1 MGKPFEIII
10 VGGGTA
16 GWMTAAALSVKLTED
31 IHVTLIES
39 DDIASVGVGEA
50 TLPQLKEFNRY
61 IGLNEADMMSKTGA
75 TFKLGIEFVNWGR
88 LNNTYIHPFGG
99 FGEPIGGAAFHQ
111 QWQRL
116 GCPDDFG
123 SYSYAVQ
130 AALAYRFEFP
140 SKNSQEINSTYSYAY
155 HFDAGLYAA
164 YLRQF
169 AEKNGVKR
177 HEGKIVDVN
186 QHTITGDIAS
196 VLLVSGEKLH
206 ADFFID
212 CSGFRSLLLGNTLNA
227 EFEDW
232 SSWLVCDRALAMPTK
247 IAGSP
252 FPCTRSIAKT
262 AGWQWRI
269 PLQHR
274 VGNGYVYSSQFISDE
289 DAKAELLAGL
299 DSEALADPK
308 LIKFKSGRYKKNW
321 EKNCIAVGLA
331 SGFLEPL
338 ESTSIYLIQIA
349 VLNFL
354 NLFPFKNNNLVLANE
369 FNRLMDMEY
378 SRIRDF
384 LILHYHLTDRTDAPL
399 WEYCRNMPI
408 PESLQQK
415 LDNFRYRGYV
425 DEYDYGL
432 FNLYSWLSVLVGQ
445 GARQKFVDPYANN
458 LSQNVVKQKLESI
471 KSDISRKVMS
481 MPGHDQF
488 ITQYCPI
495 NIRQS

>member
-1 MGKPFEIII
+1 MGKLFEVII

-16 GWMTAAALSVKLTED
+16 GWMTAAALSVKLTD
-31 IHVTLIES
+31 GISVRLIES
-39 DDIASVGVGEA
+39 DEIASVGVGEA
-50 TLPQLKEFNRY
+50 TLPQLKDFNRY
-61 IGLNEADMMSKTGA
+61 IGLDEADMMSKTGA

-111 QWQRL
+111 QWRRV

-130 AALAYRFEFP
+130 AARHYRFEFP

-169 AEKNGVKR
+169 SEKNGVKR
-177 HEGKIVDVN
+177 QEGKIVEVN
-186 QHTITGDIAS
+186 QQST
-196 VLLVSGEKLH
+196 SGEITSVRLASGELLQ

-212 CSGFRSLLLGNTLNA
+212 CSGFRSLLLGKTLKA

-232 SSWLVCDRALAMPTK
+232 SSWLVCDRALAVPTK
-247 IAGSP
+247 TVGIP
-252 FPCTRSIAKT
+252 FPCTRSIAKN

-274 VGNGYVYSSQFISDE
+274 VGNGYVFSSQFISDE
-289 DAKAELLAGL
+289 DAVNELLAGL
-299 DSEALADPK
+299 DGEVLADPK
-308 LIKFKSGRYKKNW
+308 LIKFKSGRYKSNW
-321 EKNCIAVGLA
+321 EKNCIAVGLS

-338 ESTSIYLIQIA
+338 ESTSIYLIQVA

-354 NLFPFKNNNLVLANE
+354 KLFPYKNNNFALAKE

-378 SRIRDF
+378 NRIRDF

-399 WEYCRNMPI
+399 WEHCRNMPI

-432 FNLYSWLSVLVGQ
+432 FNIYSWLSVLVGQ
-445 GARQKFVDPYANN
+445 GARQQFVDPYTNN
-458 LSQNVVKQKLESI
+458 YPVGIVSQKLENIRLSI
-471 KSDISRKVMS
+471 YERVVQ
-481 MPGHDQF
+481 MPGHDEL
-488 ITQYCPI
+488 IKQYCPI
-495 NIRQS
+495 NIR